1 MAQLK
6 TGSAV
11 TVMPDDD
18 EKRAAGQLIDSSYKL
33 THTEG
38 FDAWLRNRKGSSQ
51 VLTGDDLVKKGSI
64 EATGSVDTVLP
75 PMSCDAV
82 VHAAWG
88 VPARVLHVRTEL
100 PLSDR
105 CAHGEVLVRVLA
117 AAVGAED
124 FARGE

>member
-1 MAQLK
+1 M
-6 TGSAV
+6 
-11 TVMPDDD
+11 
-18 EKRAAGQLIDSSYKL
+18 
-33 THTEG
+33 
-38 FDAWLRNRKGSSQ
+38 
-51 VLTGDDLVKKGSI
+51 LTGDDLVKKGII

-75 PMSCDAV
+75 PLTCDAV

-88 VPARVLHVRTEL
+88 APSSVLHVRKML